1 MIRILTIFVAATLAT
16 SSLAQG
22 LILVDPENGHYLG
35 NLNSNKYGNCPACLA
50 ALVAEFSIQPRRI
63 SAIN

>member
-1 MIRILTIFVAATLAT
+1 MAYTEKF
-16 SSLAQG
+16 
-22 LILVDPENGHYLG
+22 
-35 NLNSNKYGNCPACLA
+35 GNCPACLA